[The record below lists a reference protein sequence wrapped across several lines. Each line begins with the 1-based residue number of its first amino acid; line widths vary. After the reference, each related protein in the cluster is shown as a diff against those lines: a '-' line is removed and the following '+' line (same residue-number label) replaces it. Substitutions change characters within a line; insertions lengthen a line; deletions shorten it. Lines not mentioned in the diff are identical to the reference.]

1 MITLKKDRELVR
13 LESWSQLEEMAG
25 FLSGLNPN
33 EMELKEIIGR
43 YTGEHGTVQCG
54 LTNCRTPHS
63 KGYIVVTT
71 TGNIT
76 NIGNVCGKKY
86 FGVNFETLSIQLNKD
101 LDDQENR
108 EYISHFIF
116 SDFNTIH
123 NWIITTKKEISDL
136 NRALTILKTGK
147 NIPNAI
153 KTKLNNMV
161 KTQNHQLTIERELTD
176 EEKKA
181 QKYMEVNSS
190 TKSSKNTSNFTT
202 QVIANVIGI
211 EALYLENDLKKLLV
225 DELEMELNQIQL
237 AKIDSLSSV
246 KLKTLAKFIG
256 TIPTQKKKIETAINF
271 GKQFL
276 THKNLI
282 MFEKI
287 LDSNDDK
294 ELWRNFLS
302 SIS

>member
-13 LESWSQLEEMAG
+13 LENWSQLEEMAG

-43 YTGEHGTVQCG
+43 YSGEHGTVQCG

-76 NIGNVCGKKY
+76 NIGKDCGKNY
-86 FGVNFETLSIQLNKD
+86 FGVDFETMSNQLNKD

-116 SDFNTIH
+116 SDFNSIH
-123 NWIITTKKEISDL
+123 NWIVTTKKDISDL
-136 NRALTILKTGK
+136 NRALTTLKTGK
-147 NIPNAI
+147 NIPNVI
-153 KTKLNNMV
+153 KTKLNNMI
-161 KTQNHQLTIERELTD
+161 KTQNHQLTIDRELTD

-181 QKYMEVNSS
+181 LDYMKENSPK
-190 TKSSKNTSNFTT
+190 KSSKFTT
-202 QVIANVIGI
+202 QIIGNVVGL
-211 EALYLENDLKKLLV
+211 EALYLENDLKKLLI
-225 DELEMELNQIQL
+225 DELETELNQIQL
-237 AKIDSLSSV
+237 SKIDSLSSI
-246 KLKTLAKFIG
+246 KLKALAKFIG

-282 MFEKI
+282 MFEKV

-294 ELWRNFLS
+294 ELWRSFLS